1 MFFVLVYTS
10 PMFSLFLI
18 NCCDALVKLRDSLL
32 LEITMAYE
40 MLLLN
45 IFSIA
50 PLFVF
55 VNITD

>member
-50 PLFVF
+50 PLFV
-55 VNITD
+55 NITD